1 MLNVFNSNII
11 EGSSWYFYIQY
22 EIELFCLFVFLA
34 TFYNLNISNKD
45 NANIHCMIAR
55 VQFQIQSN

>member
-1 MLNVFNSNII
+1 MSLI
-11 EGSSWYFYIQY
+11 ESVSGILTAKNPTGVQIQ
-22 EIELFCLFVFLA
+22 IGGIV
-34 TFYNLNISNKD
+34 YNLNISNKD